1 MIGDTDFFID
11 LMHPRLTQHERAVKR
26 AGDVEGR
33 GLRIAMTAVTR
44 FELFSGVAQFARP
57 NEERARI
64 LGILGSFAT
73 YPVDGPAADEAGRI
87 YGSLRARGNP
97 IGVADALI
105 AAIAL
110 LQREPLITRNRK
122 EFGQVEGLQVE
133 TY

>member
-1 MIGDTDFFID
+1 MTVKTLTITEEAYRK
-11 LMHPRLTQHERAVKR
+11 LARLKR
-26 AGDVEGR
+26 SGES
-33 GLRIAMTAVTR
+33 
-44 FELFSGVAQFARP
+44 FSGVAQFARP

-73 YPVDGPAADEAGRI
+73 YPLDGPAADEAGRI
-87 YGSLRARGNP
+87 YGSLRAGGNP

-122 EFGQVEGLQVE
+122 EFGQVE
-133 TY
+133 

>member
-1 MIGDTDFFID
+1 LTFSCGDLD
-11 LMHPRLTQHERAVKR
+11 
-26 AGDVEGR
+26 G
-33 GLRIAMTAVTR
+33 
-44 FELFSGVAQFARP
+44 
-57 NEERARI
+57 ARI

>member
-11 LMHPRLTQHERAVKR
+11 LMHPRLTQHERGVKR

-44 FELFSGVAQFARP
+44 FELFSAVAQFGRP
-57 NEERARI
+57 KERARI

-73 YPVDGPAADEAGRI
+73 YPLDGPAADEAGRI

-110 LQREPLITRNRK
+110 LQREPLITRNRR
-122 EFGQVEGLQVE
+122 EFGQVEGLELE